1 MDRGHRPSRHRR
13 QEVAAS
19 EPPAASERR
28 LSLRELTAAAD
39 VSVRTVRYYISE
51 GLLPPPVGA
60 GSASSYTAGHLARLR
75 LIARLKGSY
84 LPLKEIRHRLAGL
97 DDIAVRRLLGDEEAP
112 APHPPPDSAAAYL
125 DRALGSRQAPTA
137 PQSAP
142 PGTRPEGVWGMQA
155 SAPLLAAETSPPPT
169 LFSAGADEPAPPPV
183 PDYHPEPDPRA
194 GLPGS
199 LRRRGRRGA
208 GRGGVLRAGRLAA
221 RLPWRRRRAADPR
234 VGLHAAARQ
243 GRLAGRLGAEGVRLI
258 ARLPRTLSN

>member
-1 MDRGHRPSRHRR
+1 
-13 QEVAAS
+13 
-19 EPPAASERR
+19 

-183 PDYHPEPDPRA
+183 PDYPTPNPILGRAYPAAFGVADDEEPAEAESSAPDAWRRV
-194 GLPGS
+194 S
-199 LRRRGRRGA
+199 LGDDAELLIRESAYTRRRDRVDWLVA
-208 GRGGVLRAGRLAA
+208 WA
-221 RLPWRRRRAADPR
+221 RK
-234 VGLHAAARQ
+234 VFG
-243 GRLAGRLGAEGVRLI
+243 
-258 ARLPRTLSN
+258 